1 MEFTK
6 ELKNDWITALESGDY
21 KKTEAAELYND
32 GCYCAL
38 GVFCVVANL
47 VKHHD
52 EFLYRNKG
60 SVGLYEKMEEY
71 LTEDGYKSV
80 YRANDSNTGDN
91 FKAAIEAIKD
101 LQTTN

>member
-21 KKTEAAELYND
+21 EKTEVAELYYD

-38 GVFCVVANL
+38 GVFCMVSGIVKEGEDL
-47 VKHHD
+47 VNGIMQ
-52 EFLYRNKG
+52 EPYNKIKKFITLDQ
-60 SVGLYEKMEEY
+60 VRE
-71 LTEDGYKSV
+71 V
-80 YRANDSNTGDN
+80 YSANDGNEGDN
-91 FKAAIEAIKD
+91 FKAAIEVIKD

>member
-6 ELKNDWITALESGDY
+6 ELKKDWITALESGDY
-21 KKTEAAELYND
+21 EKTEVAELYYD

-38 GVFCVVANL
+38 GVFCMVSDIVKDRNELLFDVAN
-47 VKHHD
+47 H
-52 EFLYRNKG
+52 
-60 SVGLYEKMEEY
+60 LYEKIDNY
-71 LTEDGYKSV
+71 LTEDGCTSV
-80 YRANDSNTGDN
+80 YRANDRNEGDN